1 MRKIDITTTQNV
13 TIEYELATVIERAV
27 SSVIDLIIICL
38 GSWILYGIMTLFFD
52 RVNYYFI
59 VIPGSFLYHLL
70 MESLSHGQSLG
81 KKLFKIRVV
90 KITGERPGFFDFLM
104 RTVFRFIDISSTFG
118 SMALI
123 TASSSEKGQRLGDF
137 FADTTVVKLV
147 NINRISLDRILA
159 MDKLKAYIP
168 KYPEVL
174 MFKEEEMLLIKETLE
189 RNKQFPNENH
199 TKALNLL
206 VKKIEEKLGIVSPK
220 DKITFLNTLIKDFV
234 SLTR

>member
-1 MRKIDITTTQNV
+1 
-13 TIEYELATVIERAV
+13 
-27 SSVIDLIIICL
+27 
-38 GSWILYGIMTLFFD
+38 
-52 RVNYYFI
+52 
-59 VIPGSFLYHLL
+59 
-70 MESLSHGQSLG
+70 MESLNHGQSLG
-81 KKLFKIRVV
+81 KKIFKIRVV

-104 RTVFRFIDISSTFG
+104 RTVFRLIDITSTLG

-147 NINRISLDRILA
+147 NINRISLDRILS
-159 MDKLKAYIP
+159 MDKLKSYTP
-168 KYPEVL
+168 KYPEVI

-189 RNKQFPNENH
+189 RNKQFPNESH
-199 TKALNLL
+199 TNALNVL
-206 VKKIEEKLGIVSPK
+206 VKKIEEKMGVVSPK